1 MAAMQ
6 GWARSTLLFDY
17 ATYTYEEPVSSS
29 ASSPPGT
36 ATASIASS
44 SPNSVKT
51 NIKSASTSTSPVQT
65 AAVKDGAGSNAK
77 RLGVPVGGAV
87 GGVAFVSLCIY
98 LAIYTRRRKAQDR
111 ARHAPRLE
119 SFDRQPYRHRSL
131 RPGTINIERA
141 YAVRCVE
148 DSAPQSETLRSETD
162 PRADYDS
169 LVRELQRMREEIRE
183 KATVAHYTPN
193 PTPVTAIIDG
203 GVEAG
208 LRSDIAILRGGLSQL
223 QAETEELRNLPPAY
237 HR

>member
-1 MAAMQ
+1 MHIL
-6 GWARSTLLFDY
+6 GRCL
-17 ATYTYEEPVSSS
+17 
-29 ASSPPGT
+29 
-36 ATASIASS
+36 IAY
-44 SPNSVKT
+44 
-51 NIKSASTSTSPVQT
+51 
-65 AAVKDGAGSNAK
+65 
-77 RLGVPVGGAV
+77 LGVPVGGAV

-111 ARHAPRLE
+111 ARHAPRLG

-208 LRSDIAILRGGLSQL
+208 LRSDIAILRGGVEPATGRDRGTQKSAPCISSLIGGCMLSS
-223 QAETEELRNLPPAY
+223 
-237 HR
+237 